1 MSKFKK
7 LMPLMVILFISLI
20 ALHFDLH
27 KFLSFETLKTHNEEL
42 QILISQKFYIC
53 VLAYSIA
60 YILVAALSI
69 PAATFMTVTS
79 GFLFGQMVGTT
90 IVVLSATIGA
100 TFLFL
105 SARYASSNLLD
116 NKENFVTKMQKGFQE
131 SALSYLL
138 TLRLVPLF
146 PFVIVN
152 LAAAFFQI
160 PAKTFIIGTLIGII
174 PGSFVYSSIGVALQ
188 TVVGTEKLSP
198 NLILDPQIL
207 LAFIGLGILS
217 LLPILYKKLKAKS
230 PKIQY

>member
-1 MSKFKK
+1 MYKR
-7 LMPLMVILFISLI
+7 
-20 ALHFDLH
+20 
-27 KFLSFETLKTHNEEL
+27 
-42 QILISQKFYIC
+42 Q

-188 TVVGTEKLSP
+188 TVVG
-198 NLILDPQIL
+198 
-207 LAFIGLGILS
+207 LS
-217 LLPILYKKLKAKS
+217 LIY
-230 PKIQY
+230 I